1 MVIKMNNVIIPLILT
16 TISGLSTMLG
26 ALIIF
31 ISKKPSKKI
40 LIFSLSFASSI
51 MLGVSITDLIPTA
64 YSYLIKQYSII
75 FIVIMIVLG
84 AIFTFL
90 IDQYIPDNEKSKK
103 ISDNKLYKIGLFS
116 ALAICLHNI
125 PEGIITFI
133 SSYKDITLGISL
145 TIAIAMH
152 NIPEG
157 ISISLPIYYSTH
169 SKFKALLY
177 TFISGISE
185 PVGGLLIYLILRNY
199 INDVVLNSILLF
211 VGGMMSYI
219 SLIKLLPE
227 AIKYKRYKIVFIS
240 FIIGIIVLLVNHFCF
255 V

>member
-1 MVIKMNNVIIPLILT
+1 MNNIALPLILT
-16 TISGLSTMLG
+16 TISGLSTMIG

-31 ISKKPSKKI
+31 LSKKPNKNI
-40 LIFSLSFASSI
+40 LVFSLAFASAI

-64 YSYLIKQYSII
+64 YSYLIKQYSIL
-75 FIVIMIVLG
+75 FIALLIILG
-84 AIFTFL
+84 ALFTFL
-90 IDQYIPDNEKSKK
+90 IDQYIPDSVNSKNV
-103 ISDNKLYKIGLFS
+103 SNNRLFKIGLFS

-125 PEGIITFI
+125 PEGIITFM

-145 TIAIAMH
+145 TIAIALH

-185 PVGGLLIYLILRNY
+185 PLGGVIIYLLLRNY
-199 INDVVLNSILLF
+199 INDLVLNSILLF

-219 SLIKLLPE
+219 SLFKLLPE
-227 AIKYKRYKIVFIS
+227 AFKYKKYRILSIS
-240 FIIGIIVLLVNHFCF
+240 FIFGIIILFINHFCF
-255 V
+255 G

>member
-1 MVIKMNNVIIPLILT
+1 MNNIALPLILT
-16 TISGLSTMLG
+16 TISGLSTMIG

-31 ISKKPSKKI
+31 LSKKPNKNI
-40 LIFSLSFASSI
+40 LVFSLAFASAI

-64 YSYLIKQYSII
+64 YSYLIKQYSIL
-75 FIVIMIVLG
+75 FIALLIILG
-84 AIFTFL
+84 ALFTFL
-90 IDQYIPDNEKSKK
+90 IDQYIPDNVNSKNV
-103 ISDNKLYKIGLFS
+103 SNNRLFKIGLFS

-125 PEGIITFI
+125 PEGIITFM

-145 TIAIAMH
+145 TIAIALH

-157 ISISLPIYYSTH
+157 ISISLPIYYSTN

-185 PVGGLLIYLILRNY
+185 PLGGVIIYLLLRNY
-199 INDVVLNSILLF
+199 INDLVLNSILLF

-219 SLIKLLPE
+219 SLFKLLPE
-227 AIKYKRYKIVFIS
+227 AFKYKKYRILSIS
-240 FIIGIIVLLVNHFCF
+240 FIFGIIILFINHFCF
-255 V
+255 G